1 MSLDGTFFD
10 YAQPK
15 FLRGIVSFGSQNCGS
30 VRSFTTYH
38 VKLGW
43 GQHYATKLDILFTL
57 SRKLE
62 KTREFDILSKMIC
75 LHLHNIYFEIGSF

>member
-1 MSLDGTFFD
+1 MF
-10 YAQPK
+10 
-15 FLRGIVSFGSQNCGS
+15 CGMNA
-30 VRSFTTYH
+30 RQFQCGA
-38 VKLGW
+38 LL
-43 GQHYATKLDILFTL
+43 HYATKLDILFTL